1 MCALFGTQRDVSL
14 FRHLNRELLW
24 DIITQQCVYY
34 QLKTAE
40 TKVNIYGEASGA
52 RYYEAPVLLNTLIE
66 RGDNL
71 SPIDDFGVNY
81 DRPMT
86 FRFLRDDLRG
96 KNPVNSGGGPDIGNY
111 ENTPYGAD
119 IYPDVGDIIM
129 WENSYWEINNT
140 NDNQLFVGKDPAYPY
155 DTNPL
160 NPGLENYGTNL
171 SIICSA
177 HYVPADK
184 VQITR
189 ERI

>member
-1 MCALFGTQRDVSL
+1 MALFGTQRDVSL

-24 DIITQQCVYY
+24 DIITQQCVFY
-34 QLKTAE
+34 QLKIAE

-52 RYYEAPVLLNTLIE
+52 RYYEEPVLLNVLID
-66 RGDNL
+66 RGDFSNPV
-71 SPIDDFGVNY
+71 SEFGVTT

-86 FRFLRDDLRG
+86 FKFLRDDLRG

-111 ENTPYGAD
+111 NGTPYGAD
-119 IYPDVGDIIM
+119 ILPEVGDIIM
-129 WENSYWEINNT
+129 WNDSYWEIDNV

-155 DTNPL
+155 NENPL
-160 NPGLENYGTNL
+160 NPGLDNFGTNL
-171 SIICSA
+171 SVICTA